1 MKSNLH
7 DSLTFDN
14 VAFTSFL
21 KVAIEFCEDDI
32 S

>member
-21 KVAIEFCEDDI
+21 KVAIESDQD
-32 S
+32 